1 MLKLFVSILNIFPF
15 LHLTAVV
22 IVAVRDNYLQFPI
35 NLYEYSVIILFPDRS
50 TRFSGFRFW

>member
-22 IVAVRDNYLQFPI
+22 IVAVRDNYLQ
-35 NLYEYSVIILFPDRS
+35 Y
-50 TRFSGFRFW
+50 